1 MIKERLIVNK
11 FITSAESL
19 VTTHEQTRAG
29 FLAIALEK
37 NRIGDTYVKRALA
50 FKAMVIHTTSP
61 DNFLN
66 MPQIRP
72 FMLTAAGLSEK
83 SLQYLNEEDYK
94 IVIKELIDKF
104 LKPAGNAYID
114 ETIYRF
120 LLTKGDAVGGTM
132 RNKIGVMGQEKLI
145 RCILSCMNVRGMLY
159 NWYDEDRTW
168 HKAPSDDS
176 EIEKRIKALH
186 WKNASGE
193 ERILGFNMTISTV
206 KKNVDI
212 CLFAA
217 DTVTFNQGKIAKTKP
232 ELAIMLGE
240 LKGGIDPAGADE
252 HWKTANTALDRI
264 RISYANIDKSVLT
277 SFVGAAIEKAMAIEI
292 YEQLL
297 SKTMANAANL
307 TDTNQLVEYC
317 NWLLDL

>member
-1 MIKERLIVNK
+1 MNK

-37 NRIGDTYVKRALA
+37 NRVGDPYVKQALA
-50 FKAMVIHTTSP
+50 FKAMVAHTTGP
-61 DNFLN
+61 DDFLH
-66 MPQIRP
+66 MPKIRP
-72 FMLTAAGLSEK
+72 FILTAAGLSEK
-83 SLQYLNEEDYK
+83 SMQHLSEEDLMA
-94 IVIKELIDKF
+94 VIQELIDKF
-104 LKPAGNAYID
+104 LKPAGDTYID

-132 RNKIGVMGQEKLI
+132 RNRIGAMGQEKLV

-159 NWYDEDRTW
+159 DWCDSSYVWYKKTSDE
-168 HKAPSDDS
+168 KKKKKS
-176 EIEKRIKALH
+176 IKAFH
-186 WKNASGE
+186 WKNIYGQD
-193 ERILGFNMTISTV
+193 RVLGFNMTISLIQ
-206 KKNVDI
+206 KNVDI

-217 DTVTFNQGKIAKTKP
+217 DTADFNRGKIARSTP
-232 ELAIMLGE
+232 QSAIMLGE

-252 HWKTANTALDRI
+252 HWKTANTALARI
-264 RISYANIDKSVLT
+264 RASYARIGKPVLT
-277 SFVGAAIEKAMAIEI
+277 SFVGAAIEKAMAAEI
-292 YEQLL
+292 YEQLQ
-297 SKTMANAANL
+297 SQTMTNAANL

>member
-1 MIKERLIVNK
+1 M
-11 FITSAESL
+11 
-19 VTTHEQTRAG
+19 
-29 FLAIALEK
+29 
-37 NRIGDTYVKRALA
+37 IGDPYVKQALA
-50 FKAMVIHTTSP
+50 FKAMVAHTTGP
-61 DNFLN
+61 DDFLN
-66 MPQIRP
+66 IPQIRP

-83 SLQYLNEEDYK
+83 SLQHLNEEDYTV
-94 IVIKELIDKF
+94 VIKELIDKF
-104 LKPAGNAYID
+104 LKPTGNAYID
-114 ETIYRF
+114 ETIYRY

-132 RNKIGVMGQEKLI
+132 RNRIGAMGQEKLV
-145 RCILSCMNVRGMLY
+145 RCILSCMNVRGIF
-159 NWYDEDRTW
+159 YDWCEGGRIW
-168 HKAPSDDS
+168 HKKPTDDFG
-176 EIEKRIKALH
+176 IEKNIKALH
-186 WKNASGE
+186 WKNASDE

-212 CLFAA
+212 CLFAT
-217 DTVTFNQGKIAKTKP
+217 DMVSYNQGKIAKFKP

-264 RISYANIDKSVLT
+264 RMSYANIGRSVLT

-297 SKTMANAANL
+297 NGTMTNAANL